1 MVTELINKYVWLIR
15 TISKAGMSGLSLEDI
30 QSKWENRW
38 GTSYARRS
46 FCNHRDAIED
56 VFGIKIECDR
66 SRNRYFIRY
75 SDDVEDQADGT
86 AWLVNTFTVNSLLE
100 LGRERLS
107 GRVSVENIPSGQK
120 YLTDLMA
127 AMLDNSQVRIEYR
140 KYSSDLSEQLT
151 VCPYALKEDMKRWY
165 LVGYSL
171 ERDALRVYSLDRI
184 VELKVLETKFRL
196 PRNFDI
202 DELFRDSYGVYLS
215 ENEEPQSI
223 VLECDTEQARFLDG
237 LPLHRSQRITWL
249 TSKARV
255 AIRVVPNPRLI
266 MDLCALGPRIKV
278 LSPDSV
284 RDAVR
289 ESHRKALEG

>member
-1 MVTELINKYVWLIR
+1 MDTELINKYVWLIR

-289 ESHRKALEG
+289 ESHRKALEE

>member
-171 ERDALRVYSLDRI
+171 ERDSLRVYSLDRI

-289 ESHRKALEG
+289 ESHRKALEE

>member
-15 TISKAGMSGLSLEDI
+15 TISKAGMSGLSLEGI

-215 ENEEPQSI
+215 ENEDPQSI

-289 ESHRKALEG
+289 ESHRKALEE

>member
-1 MVTELINKYVWLIR
+1 MVIELINKYVWLIR

-289 ESHRKALEG
+289 ESHRKALEE

>member
-151 VCPYALKEDMKRWY
+151 VCPYALKEDLKRWY

-289 ESHRKALEG
+289 ESHRKALEE

>member
-46 FCNHRDAIED
+46 FSNHRDAIED

-289 ESHRKALEG
+289 ESHRKALEE

>member
-1 MVTELINKYVWLIR
+1 
-15 TISKAGMSGLSLEDI
+15 
-30 QSKWENRW
+30 
-38 GTSYARRS
+38 
-46 FCNHRDAIED
+46 
-56 VFGIKIECDR
+56 
-66 SRNRYFIRY
+66 
-75 SDDVEDQADGT
+75 
-86 AWLVNTFTVNSLLE
+86 
-100 LGRERLS
+100 
-107 GRVSVENIPSGQK
+107 
-120 YLTDLMA
+120 MA

-289 ESHRKALEG
+289 ESHRKALEE

>member
-289 ESHRKALEG
+289 ESHRKALEE

>member
-127 AMLDNSQVRIEYR
+127 AMLDNSQVMIEYR

-289 ESHRKALEG
+289 ESHRKALEE

>member
-284 RDAVR
+284 RDAVL
-289 ESHRKALEG
+289 ESHRKALEE

>member
-289 ESHRKALEG
+289 ESHRKALE

>member
-140 KYSSDLSEQLT
+140 KYSSDLS
-151 VCPYALKEDMKRWY
+151 
-165 LVGYSL
+165 
-171 ERDALRVYSLDRI
+171 
-184 VELKVLETKFRL
+184 
-196 PRNFDI
+196 
-202 DELFRDSYGVYLS
+202 
-215 ENEEPQSI
+215 
-223 VLECDTEQARFLDG
+223 
-237 LPLHRSQRITWL
+237 
-249 TSKARV
+249 
-255 AIRVVPNPRLI
+255 
-266 MDLCALGPRIKV
+266 
-278 LSPDSV
+278 
-284 RDAVR
+284 
-289 ESHRKALEG
+289 

>member
-140 KYSSDLSEQLT
+140 KYSSYLSEQLT

-289 ESHRKALEG
+289 ESHRKALEE

>member
-202 DELFRDSYGVYLS
+202 DELFRDSYWVYLS

-289 ESHRKALEG
+289 ESHRKALEE

>member
-127 AMLDNSQVRIEYR
+127 AILDNSQVRIEYR

-289 ESHRKALEG
+289 ESHRKALEE

>member
-120 YLTDLMA
+120 YLTDLTA

-289 ESHRKALEG
+289 ESHRKALEE

>member
-215 ENEEPQSI
+215 ENEDPQSI

-289 ESHRKALEG
+289 ESHRKALEE

>member
-223 VLECDTEQARFLDG
+223 VMECDTEQARFLDG

-289 ESHRKALEG
+289 ESHRKALEE

>member
-278 LSPDSV
+278 LLPDSV

-289 ESHRKALEG
+289 ESHRKALEE

>member
-127 AMLDNSQVRIEYR
+127 TMLDNSQVRIEYR

-289 ESHRKALEG
+289 ESHRKALEE

>member
-215 ENEEPQSI
+215 ENEDPQSI

-249 TSKARV
+249 ASKARV

-289 ESHRKALEG
+289 ESHRKALEE

>member
-215 ENEEPQSI
+215 ENEESQSI

-289 ESHRKALEG
+289 ESHRKALEE

>member
-46 FCNHRDAIED
+46 FCNHRDAMED
-56 VFGIKIECDR
+56 VLGIKIECDR

-289 ESHRKALEG
+289 ESHRKALEE

>member
-215 ENEEPQSI
+215 ENEEPQAI

-289 ESHRKALEG
+289 ESHRKALEE

>member
-46 FCNHRDAIED
+46 FCNHRDAIEE
-56 VFGIKIECDR
+56 VFGVKIECDR

-107 GRVSVENIPSGQK
+107 GRVSVESIPSGQK

-140 KYSSDLSEQLT
+140 KYSSDSSEQLT

-184 VELKVLETKFRL
+184 VELIVLETKFRL

-215 ENEEPQSI
+215 ENEEPQTI

-289 ESHRKALEG
+289 ESHRKALEE

>member
-171 ERDALRVYSLDRI
+171 EREALRVYSLDRI

-215 ENEEPQSI
+215 ENEDPQSI

-289 ESHRKALEG
+289 ESHRKALEE